1 MSSSLGF
8 SIRQYYQDLLNYYS
22 LYQAP
27 TNHLPLD
34 LESAVYEAPGPES
47 GIYAHTTYQ
56 QNLPHYYVVYP
67 YGSNWSPAGGSSLM
81 QDFRYESPSASEA
94 AGSGVYRLTLDRL
107 REALRA
113 PSDQPDD
120 EESPNGSAKPPT
132 NPDDPPAS
140 PDEPPVKPENLP
152 MNPSESP
159 TNRQEPASASKES
172 RSPSRIPSQ
181 LRTLFSRVGR
191 ESSHACQAGKCEADR
206 NAKTAVLGSEIGGNP
221 LAGTPGGVLRYTQPF
236 MDTFPLSRR
245 GLSWPFGYD
254 LARGPVYYPSTHLIS
269 PHWQNSPS
277 ADVSNPS
284 SPSDNPFSYSSSPS
298 LHSNNPTLHT
308 DNLFSHISNRPS
320 HANKPFSGTD
330 NPSSDTIP
338 SSHAN
343 NLSSDTNS
351 PSSHANHNFQHLSNP
366 HFSEPSSR
374 SAPQDF
380 DDDARGSPVDSRSKE
395 ELEPRDRESTSG
407 RRPHGSYTP
416 SNEHTGTVQDS
427 LIGNGAG
434 DTTHLTY
441 DSLSPSN
448 HGHQAYRFLTE
459 SHVTVLPPHVEA
471 ATDNHFPY
479 DLQLGYNM
487 YAIKS
492 GGGPPTNARVL
503 ASQFE
508 PQSSVK
514 PNTRDSENN
523 REYRA
528 NERAQIV
535 LADPIGYETQVLTG
549 DQARYDTQGEKD
561 QKESGAQGKYQLG
574 EITGS
579 NQPVYG
585 YRWVSDERAEL
596 DDEQEYYV
604 SVAEQD
610 AREQAEPDPVMVQ
623 EDRRQRNY
631 ETLYPFLILHHGQEL

>member
-277 ADVSNPS
+277 AD
-284 SPSDNPFSYSSSPS
+284 
-298 LHSNNPTLHT
+298 
-308 DNLFSHISNRPS
+308 
-320 HANKPFSGTD
+320 
-330 NPSSDTIP
+330 
-338 SSHAN
+338 
-343 NLSSDTNS
+343 
-351 PSSHANHNFQHLSNP
+351 
-366 HFSEPSSR
+366 
-374 SAPQDF
+374 
-380 DDDARGSPVDSRSKE
+380 
-395 ELEPRDRESTSG
+395 LEPRDRESTSG